1 VKRAIELRARSRQ
14 RATPGRVLLL
24 FCGCLLLAKS
34 GTAMMPDPSVS
45 IGGDRDE
52 LTLIAEDVSLR
63 DVLEYIAHHQQIA
76 VQAHVALRDSISIS
90 VVAQPL
96 PAILSLLLRD
106 YSFTLQ
112 LSYDEAGINRL
123 WIYPRDPA
131 LTAPLAR
138 PDQFGVA
145 GIKTVTK

>member
-1 VKRAIELRARSRQ
+1 MNRAIDCRALSRQ
-14 RATPGRVLLL
+14 RASPGRALLIS
-24 FCGCLLLAKS
+24 CWCLLMAES
-34 GTAMMPDPSVS
+34 GIAMSPDPSVS

-63 DVLEYIAHHQQIA
+63 DVLEYIAYHQRIA

-90 VVAQPL
+90 LVEQPL

-112 LSYDEAGINRL
+112 LCNDEAGVNRL

-138 PDQFGVA
+138 PDLFGVA
-145 GIKTVTK
+145 ATKTVTP